1 MNLSIDVILSFFFP
15 QKACLYEIQ
24 ATNTSNTMII
34 FLNRVPTPNLRQY
47 CYFSLGSLFFIVIYA
62 QKIFR
67 DLLNEEGDLES
78 WKPMEAD
85 NHGTLY
91 MVHGYIS
98 ATSRI
103 ILNEPWCIWVL
114 INFSYCC
121 LILFSKIIQELIFGK
136 LRVVENQVTVF
147 GRIFIIG
154 AHSRLY

>member
-1 MNLSIDVILSFFFP
+1 
-15 QKACLYEIQ
+15 
-24 ATNTSNTMII
+24 MII

-47 CYFSLGSLFFIVIYA
+47 CYFSLGSLFLIVIYA

-67 DLLNEEGDLES
+67 DLLNEEGNLESSDLEATME
-78 WKPMEAD
+78 WNGMEAD
-85 NHGTLY
+85 NHGTFY
-91 MVHGYIS
+91 KAHGYIS
-98 ATSRI
+98 AISRI

-147 GRIFIIG
+147 ARIFIIG
-154 AHSRLY
+154 VHSRLY